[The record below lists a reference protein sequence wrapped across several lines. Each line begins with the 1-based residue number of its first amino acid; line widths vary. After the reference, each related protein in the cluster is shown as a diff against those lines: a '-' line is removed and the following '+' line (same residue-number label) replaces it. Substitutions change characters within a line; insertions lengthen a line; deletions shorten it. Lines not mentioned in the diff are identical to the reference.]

1 MQDTYRLSGVLAI
14 PRKPSFITEGASKLA
29 PLSYV
34 KYFFSCGALRH
45 VEAAFCLMVCR
56 GIEKHQESLHK
67 YPAPGTPPHADKCA
81 AFSCWMSRTRE
92 RPTRQMQK
100 HISEKSQ
107 ILWDNYPRHLL
118 RFMSMLTDGL
128 ECPIFW

>member
-1 MQDTYRLSGVLAI
+1 MLHRGFRQKNGSFSQRAGAFLVQDTYRPSGVLTI
-14 PRKPSFITEGASKLA
+14 PRKPSFIAEGASKLA

-92 RPTRQMQK
+92 CPTR
-100 HISEKSQ
+100 HIQNFHSNS
-107 ILWDNYPRHLL
+107 R
-118 RFMSMLTDGL
+118 
-128 ECPIFW
+128 